1 MDDDLRAELI
11 CLRRDFESCRSAS
24 CSRSDHITTM
34 MTTYREE
41 VVRLGDAA
49 ARIAS
54 ETRTELRADIQ
65 ALRSD
70 VETLLDLLSS
80 KGHA

>member
-1 MDDDLRAELI
+1 
-11 CLRRDFESCRSAS
+11 
-24 CSRSDHITTM
+24 M